1 MNPFYT
7 QQKNSVTPRRKKYN
21 KRAGSSS
28 SMGQCSSSS
37 GGVTSSTSARH
48 FHDVNAATVYKQ
60 ENFDICLLNARSV
73 MSDKK
78 GADFKSFV
86 EDSPFPIYAVTE
98 TWLPNAAAT
107 DQSFGPDLPNYTWLG
122 QVGRANK
129 PGGGVAWCVQD
140 DLFHKIKVVDT
151 GLPLSDDYQV
161 SHIQFDG
168 LDLFCVYVVP
178 GMKLGNHEE
187 IFDYMSNFNDRNAVF
202 LGDFNLPGVDFVE
215 GKTSGGRASSIFDH
229 FCDKVTFQQ
238 LVKEPTRDSNVLD
251 LVFSSGPEVVDHV
264 QVIPHVNRL
273 HGWDH
278 RPVQVTLTR
287 FVESKSDFKV
297 SIKDFKKMDKDL
309 FLTTLKHADWSGADP
324 NALQI
329 KIRENLQ
336 EAIAV
341 SIPSKEISF
350 KKLLK
355 QRQTSEDTI
364 AASKLAAKLHRI
376 YRQCPSVTNYNNY
389 LDVNAL
395 RRALQRRDDDNYAT
409 TRVTKDAKS
418 FWSFINRSTNKHRG
432 IPTLVEKGVEVDD
445 DQGKAD
451 LFAEGFMDVYKEKK
465 LFTGPYEPT
474 DPSTRRMPDFTFN
487 IEKTRKAIKHMKANS
502 APGVDGIGAKFYKLA
517 IDIVSEPLTRLFQ
530 LSYDT
535 GIVPEEWKESTI
547 TALYKN
553 KGPRN
558 SKSSYRPIS
567 LLLVSFKLMEKS
579 MKFDLCGF
587 FDANELWSPCQHA
600 FRSRRSTLTCLL
612 EATDQ
617 VERWLDDPNT
627 MYAAYISLDA
637 MKAFDAVTFDKLGRS
652 LVDQGLPEKGVRWFL
667 AGLSDRRF
675 RVKVGG
681 AFSCF
686 KSPGS
691 GIQQGAILSPICWN
705 LHMQT
710 LQAIVHDIPGA
721 QAICKLHIYADDV
734 CLSARIRSPTDEDIL
749 QQVLTRY
756 EEVALEKSMHVHPEK
771 SQLLRIGKRS
781 DTQFTIGG
789 KIIPEVEQMEALGV
803 VLAANNKNDAHFQ
816 KVLKKVRQRVFLLRK
831 SVQSTDVVV
840 RTIVWD
846 LMMGSII
853 RYGYPAVK
861 EFNLTQLRKLQ
872 SLQRLWMSRVR
883 SCALTCKHR
892 RKRLPALSLE
902 ESQAL
907 HTIPCPKHVGPSPV
921 FQTLAEEDLMVY
933 YDLCT
938 GKMNADVPLP
948 SYTKRNIRT
957 RKSALGGFLD
967 PPPIANAT
975 RSKAYMH
982 RIIKLVNSLPV
993 NLRVGLEEIRDW
1005 KSSVKPNTYLFC
1017 APKDGMLSRRLDD
1030 AHSIRKTIGR
1040 RAAFNAW
1047 AGASLKAECVP
1058 TDKTPR
1064 TTPSPALPPNQEL
1077 PVGHTGQE
1085 GTFSLTEFSPY
1096 WITRHNSNST
1106 NECRDDFQNVWIF
1119 PHMQAVSIMAPASHR
1134 LPLDQGMGAALAS
1147 KHTMNIVLSTQPVQ
1161 LDVASSKHKFSV
1173 EFVHESQSEADT
1185 HSNPG
1190 PRRADGPP
1198 PRSRPSQTRLP
1209 RETLTDRRAQNLHI
1223 VSMTFYIHTEL
1234 LSDLESYL
1242 SHLLESLR
1250 GREISH
1256 MQAVSMALITAHRI
1270 INFGTILPL
1279 VIDPLQRPTSLDV
1292 AYAWMHYEIT
1302 NVLRKLPMNNTHKGN
1317 LCESVRGLR
1326 ISLLTN
1332 RDTNHGPAAVLSY
1345 KGTNLVSTTYNDVQG
1360 GLLDQGE
1367 WPPCLQQ
1374 TMPFFRYLHMQ
1385 AASKFIDPN
1394 RRILE
1399 SNVTHH
1405 EEGFQAP
1412 RHFDNSI
1419 LRPRQLSH
1427 DCGPQ
1432 CSCLPFR
1439 TNICSKSCHSKMEM
1453 SYSKPLRN
1461 LILDFAFLSACH
1473 SSTATK
1479 KDNSIYG
1486 RPKLSSPPAAAGEIV
1501 PVFGTVNNTQ
1511 SQLTST
1517 RDNKSNKLS
1526 NALKNIPSLCP
1537 VPAPLA
1543 TPPSFHDEA
1552 KKFLSREAFKRGVRQ
1567 DSDYRRPP
1575 ALDLDRYR
1583 TCFALQSIQ
1592 EIKGKSTFLLA
1603 GNLSELSTVR
1613 SRPNPSFL

>member
-1 MNPFYT
+1 
-7 QQKNSVTPRRKKYN
+7 
-21 KRAGSSS
+21 
-28 SMGQCSSSS
+28 
-37 GGVTSSTSARH
+37 
-48 FHDVNAATVYKQ
+48 
-60 ENFDICLLNARSV
+60 
-73 MSDKK
+73 
-78 GADFKSFV
+78 
-86 EDSPFPIYAVTE
+86 
-98 TWLPNAAAT
+98 
-107 DQSFGPDLPNYTWLG
+107 
-122 QVGRANK
+122 
-129 PGGGVAWCVQD
+129 
-140 DLFHKIKVVDT
+140 
-151 GLPLSDDYQV
+151 
-161 SHIQFDG
+161 
-168 LDLFCVYVVP
+168 
-178 GMKLGNHEE
+178 
-187 IFDYMSNFNDRNAVF
+187 
-202 LGDFNLPGVDFVE
+202 
-215 GKTSGGRASSIFDH
+215 
-229 FCDKVTFQQ
+229 
-238 LVKEPTRDSNVLD
+238 
-251 LVFSSGPEVVDHV
+251 
-264 QVIPHVNRL
+264 
-273 HGWDH
+273 
-278 RPVQVTLTR
+278 
-287 FVESKSDFKV
+287 
-297 SIKDFKKMDKDL
+297 
-309 FLTTLKHADWSGADP
+309 
-324 NALQI
+324 
-329 KIRENLQ
+329 
-336 EAIAV
+336 
-341 SIPSKEISF
+341 
-350 KKLLK
+350 
-355 QRQTSEDTI
+355 
-364 AASKLAAKLHRI
+364 
-376 YRQCPSVTNYNNY
+376 
-389 LDVNAL
+389 
-395 RRALQRRDDDNYAT
+395 
-409 TRVTKDAKS
+409 
-418 FWSFINRSTNKHRG
+418 
-432 IPTLVEKGVEVDD
+432 
-445 DQGKAD
+445 
-451 LFAEGFMDVYKEKK
+451 
-465 LFTGPYEPT
+465 
-474 DPSTRRMPDFTFN
+474 
-487 IEKTRKAIKHMKANS
+487 
-502 APGVDGIGAKFYKLA
+502 
-517 IDIVSEPLTRLFQ
+517 
-530 LSYDT
+530 
-535 GIVPEEWKESTI
+535 
-547 TALYKN
+547 
-553 KGPRN
+553 
-558 SKSSYRPIS
+558 
-567 LLLVSFKLMEKS
+567 
-579 MKFDLCGF
+579 
-587 FDANELWSPCQHA
+587 
-600 FRSRRSTLTCLL
+600 
-612 EATDQ
+612 
-617 VERWLDDPNT
+617 
-627 MYAAYISLDA
+627 
-637 MKAFDAVTFDKLGRS
+637 
-652 LVDQGLPEKGVRWFL
+652 
-667 AGLSDRRF
+667 
-675 RVKVGG
+675 
-681 AFSCF
+681 
-686 KSPGS
+686 
-691 GIQQGAILSPICWN
+691 
-705 LHMQT
+705 
-710 LQAIVHDIPGA
+710 
-721 QAICKLHIYADDV
+721 
-734 CLSARIRSPTDEDIL
+734 
-749 QQVLTRY
+749 
-756 EEVALEKSMHVHPEK
+756 
-771 SQLLRIGKRS
+771 
-781 DTQFTIGG
+781 
-789 KIIPEVEQMEALGV
+789 
-803 VLAANNKNDAHFQ
+803 
-816 KVLKKVRQRVFLLRK
+816 
-831 SVQSTDVVV
+831 
-840 RTIVWD
+840 
-846 LMMGSII
+846 
-853 RYGYPAVK
+853 
-861 EFNLTQLRKLQ
+861 
-872 SLQRLWMSRVR
+872 
-883 SCALTCKHR
+883 
-892 RKRLPALSLE
+892 
-902 ESQAL
+902 
-907 HTIPCPKHVGPSPV
+907 
-921 FQTLAEEDLMVY
+921 MVY

-982 RIIKLVNSLPV
+982 RIVKLVNSLPV

-1345 KGTNLVSTTYNDVQG
+1345 KGTNLVSTTYNDVHG

-1461 LILDFAFLSACH
+1461 LISNFAFLSACH

>member
-7 QQKNSVTPRRKKYN
+7 QQKYSVTPRRKKYN

-28 SMGQCSSSS
+28 SKGQCSPSTR
-37 GGVTSSTSARH
+37 GATSSTTARH
-48 FHDVNAATVYKQ
+48 FHDINAATVYKQ

-140 DLFHKIKVVDT
+140 NLFHKIKVVDT
-151 GLPLSDDYQV
+151 GLPLSDDYQI

-187 IFDYMSNFNDRNAVF
+187 IFDYMSSFNDRNAVF

-215 GKTSGGRASSIFDH
+215 GKTSGGRAGSIFDH

-238 LVKEPTRDSNVLD
+238 LVKEPTRDNNILD

-287 FVESKSDFKV
+287 FVESTSDFKV

-309 FLTTLKHADWSGADP
+309 FLTTLKHADWMGDDP
-324 NALQI
+324 NGLQI

-341 SIPSKEISF
+341 AIPTKEISF
-350 KKLLK
+350 KKLMK
-355 QRQTSEDTI
+355 QRQTAEDTI
-364 AASKLAAKLHRI
+364 AATKLAAKLHRI

-409 TRVTKDAKS
+409 THVTKDAKS
-418 FWSFINRSTNKHRG
+418 FWSFIHRSTNKHRG
-432 IPTLVEKGVEVDD
+432 IPTLVENGVEVDD

-451 LFAEGFMDVYKEKK
+451 LFAEGFMDVYKDKK
-465 LFTGPYEPT
+465 LFTGPYVPT
-474 DPSTRRMPDFTFN
+474 DPSTRRMPDFTFST
-487 IEKTRKAIKHMKANS
+487 EKTKKAIRHMKANS

-567 LLLVSFKLMEKS
+567 LLLVSFKLMEKC
-579 MKFDLCGF
+579 MKFDLCEF

-617 VERWLDDPNT
+617 VERWLDDPDT

-652 LVDQGLPEKGVRWFL
+652 LVDQGLPEKGIRWFL

-675 RVKVGG
+675 RVKVGS
-681 AFSCF
+681 AFSSF

-721 QAICKLHIYADDV
+721 QAMCKLHIYADDV
-734 CLSARIRSPTDEDIL
+734 CLSFRIRDPSDEEVL
-749 QQVLTRY
+749 QQVLDRY
-756 EEVALEKSMHVHPEK
+756 EEIALEKSMHVHPEK

-781 DTQFTIGG
+781 DTKFMIGG
-789 KIIPEVEQMEALGV
+789 KIIPEVDQMEALGV

-853 RYGYPAVK
+853 RYGYPAIK

-892 RKRLPALSLE
+892 RKQLSAYSLE
-902 ESQAL
+902 ETQAP
-907 HTIPCPKHVGPSPV
+907 HTVPCPKHVGPSPV

-948 SYTKRNIRT
+948 NYTKKDIRT
-957 RKSALGGFLD
+957 RKSVLGGFLD
-967 PPPIANAT
+967 PPPIASAT

-982 RIIKLVNSLPV
+982 RIVKLVNSLPV
-993 NLRVGLEEIRDW
+993 NLRVGLEEIREW
-1005 KSSVKPNTYLFC
+1005 KTSAKTNTYLFDT
-1017 APKDGMLSRRLDD
+1017 PKEGVQSPRLDV
-1030 AHSIRKTIGR
+1030 AHSTRKALGR
-1040 RAAFNAW
+1040 RAAFDAW
-1047 AGASLKAECVP
+1047 AGASLKAECL
-1058 TDKTPR
+1058 
-1064 TTPSPALPPNQEL
+1064 PSEQASSTASGAMLLPNQGH
-1077 PVGHTGQE
+1077 PVGCTGKNVS
-1085 GTFSLTEFSPY
+1085 FSLTEVSPY
-1096 WITRHNSNST
+1096 WITGWCSDST
-1106 NECRDDFQNVWIF
+1106 NGHSADFQNVWIF
-1119 PHMQAVSIMAPASHR
+1119 PHMQAVSNVAPASHR
-1134 LPLDQGMGAALAS
+1134 LPLDQEVNAALAD
-1147 KHTMNIVLSTQPVQ
+1147 KHTMCIMLSIRPVQ
-1161 LDVASSKHKFSV
+1161 LDVASSKHNFSIKLA
-1173 EFVHESQSEADT
+1173 HDNQSEADT
-1185 HSNPG
+1185 HASPG
-1190 PRRADGPP
+1190 PRRTIEPP
-1198 PRSRPSQTRLP
+1198 PGHHPPQTCP
-1209 RETLTDRRAQNLHI
+1209 PWKSLTDRRDRNLHTA
-1223 VSMTFYIHTEL
+1223 SKTFYVHTEIL
-1234 LSDLESYL
+1234 GDLESYL
-1242 SHLLESLR
+1242 TQLLESVR

-1256 MQAVSMALITAHRI
+1256 MQAVSLALMAVHRI
-1270 INFGTILPL
+1270 IQFGAILPL
-1279 VIDPLQRPTSLDV
+1279 VIDSLQQPTSLDV
-1292 AYAWMHYEIT
+1292 VCAKAHSEII
-1302 NVLRKLPMNNTHKGN
+1302 NVLKKLRMSSARGGS
-1317 LCESVRGLR
+1317 LCEVEHEIMTLMHA
-1326 ISLLTN
+1326 N
-1332 RDTNHGPAAVLSY
+1332 WDMNHGLAAVLRY
-1345 KGTNLVSTTYNDVQG
+1345 GRTNPISITFDEMHE
-1360 GLLDQGE
+1360 GLSDHGE
-1367 WPPCLQQ
+1367 WPPRLLQ

-1394 RRILE
+1394 RRIPQ
-1399 SNVTHH
+1399 NGVTYHGD
-1405 EEGFQAP
+1405 EPLTP
-1412 RHFDNSI
+1412 RHFDSSI
-1419 LRPRQLSH
+1419 SRPKQLSH
-1427 DCGPQ
+1427 DCGFY
-1432 CSCLPFR
+1432 CGCLPFHM
-1439 TNICSKSCHSKMEM
+1439 NFCNKSCHSGMEM
-1453 SYSKPLRN
+1453 SYSNPLRN
-1461 LILDFAFLSACH
+1461 LILDFAFPSACH
-1473 SSTATK
+1473 SSTASK
-1479 KDNSIYG
+1479 KDNSIHS
-1486 RPKLSSPPAAAGEIV
+1486 RPKLPSPPAAVEGIV
-1501 PVFGTVNNTQ
+1501 PAFGTVNNAQ
-1511 SQLTST
+1511 SQLMST
-1517 RDNKSNKLS
+1517 RDNKSIKLS
-1526 NALKNIPSLCP
+1526 NALKNIPTLRP

-1543 TPPSFHDEA
+1543 ASPRFHDEA

-1575 ALDLDRYR
+1575 SLDLGRYR
-1583 TCFALQSIQ
+1583 TSFALQTIQ
-1592 EIKGKSTFLLA
+1592 EIKGKNTFLLA
-1603 GNLSELSTVR
+1603 GNMSDQSTVR
-1613 SRPNPSFL
+1613 SRPDPSFL